1 MSAIV
6 AAARDRL
13 PTAQEV
19 VLESLRQAILE
30 GVLPPGT
37 RLRQEDLAAIVG
49 SRSRLPV
56 REALRALEYEGLV
69 DSTPNR
75 GFTVTGLDPEDIEE
89 IYDIRITLEAHA
101 VRLAIPLL
109 TDEDMDD
116 LTRLYEEME
125 HSVDPDSQL
134 GAREQFYL
142 RLYSVTT
149 RPRLVGMISRLRQEV
164 ARSLR
169 WRPRAALAGAP
180 PAVLRSSQTAR
191 CGARRRGAD
200 SPLSQGL
207 GATASLPP
215 GSRADPGTGWQ
226 PALGAGRISTRRRS
240 AVPRPGRGARQAR
253 ASGAPGPSAPTDC
266 HRGRSPRRV
275 RPGCVHPRPG
285 WRARR

>member
-1 MSAIV
+1 MTTLDGGNGADQRSDAMSAIV
-6 AAARDRL
+6 AAARDRF

-19 VLESLRQAILE
+19 VLESLRRAILE

-37 RLRQEDLAAIVG
+37 RLRQEDLASIVG

-69 DSTPNR
+69 ISTPNR

-89 IYDIRITLEAHA
+89 IYDIRITLETHA

-109 TDEDMDD
+109 TDEDMEE
-116 LTRLYEEME
+116 LTRLYEQM
-125 HSVDPDSQL
+125 SQSGDPDAQL

-169 WRPRAALAGAP
+169 WRLVQHSPEHHQVFFEAVKARDPERAAAELTAHYRKVSALLRRFLREAEQTQAHGANQ
-180 PAVLRSSQTAR
+180 R
-191 CGARRRGAD
+191 
-200 SPLSQGL
+200 
-207 GATASLPP
+207 
-215 GSRADPGTGWQ
+215 
-226 PALGAGRISTRRRS
+226 
-240 AVPRPGRGARQAR
+240 
-253 ASGAPGPSAPTDC
+253 
-266 HRGRSPRRV
+266 
-275 RPGCVHPRPG
+275 
-285 WRARR
+285 

>member
-1 MSAIV
+1 MTTLDGRDGVEAHQRADAMNAIV

-89 IYDIRITLEAHA
+89 IYDIRITLESHA

-125 HSVDPDSQL
+125 QSKDPDSQL

-169 WRPRAALAGAP
+169 WRLVQHSPEHHRVFFEAVKERDADRAAAELTAHYRKVSAL
-180 PAVLRSSQTAR
+180 LRRFLREAEQT
-191 CGARRRGAD
+191 
-200 SPLSQGL
+200 Q
-207 GATASLPP
+207 
-215 GSRADPGTGWQ
+215 
-226 PALGAGRISTRRRS
+226 
-240 AVPRPGRGARQAR
+240 GRGGNQR
-253 ASGAPGPSAPTDC
+253 
-266 HRGRSPRRV
+266 
-275 RPGCVHPRPG
+275 
-285 WRARR
+285 